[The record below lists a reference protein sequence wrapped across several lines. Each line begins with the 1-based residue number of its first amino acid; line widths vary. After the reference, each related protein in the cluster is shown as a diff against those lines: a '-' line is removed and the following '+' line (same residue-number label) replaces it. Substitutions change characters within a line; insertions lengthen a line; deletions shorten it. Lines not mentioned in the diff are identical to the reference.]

1 MDKVS
6 IVGDAI
12 DYLRELQKEVK
23 DMEIE
28 NSELEKRVTR
38 SCVSKSGTVA
48 EADHL
53 SRRNSEAAAGDFA
66 IDDSKINID
75 EVRRTRLI
83 CIPSTIAQSL
93 APIKSLAETLSGG
106 ESFYS
111 LKTPTTVSGIVAI
124 ELIRVIGDQDRQPVW
139 MKHNLGI
146 KNTRSILW

>member
-1 MDKVS
+1 MSATLQMDKVS
-6 IVGDAI
+6 IVADAI

-23 DMEIE
+23 DIEIE

-38 SCVSKSGTVA
+38 SCVSKSGTDA

-75 EVRRTRLI
+75 EVTRTGLI
-83 CIPSTIAQSL
+83 CLPSTIAQSL
-93 APIKSLAETLSGG
+93 SPIKSLAETLTGG
-106 ESFYS
+106 EPFYS

-124 ELIRVIGDQDRQPVW
+124 KLIGVIGDQDRQPV
-139 MKHNLGI
+139 
-146 KNTRSILW
+146 

>member
-23 DMEIE
+23 DIEIE
-28 NSELEKRVTR
+28 NSELEKPVTR
-38 SCVSKSGTVA
+38 SCVSKSGTAA

-53 SRRNSEAAAGDFA
+53 SGRKSEPAAGDFA

-75 EVRRTRLI
+75 EVTRTGLI
-83 CIPSTIAQSL
+83 CLPSTIAQSL
-93 APIKSLAETLSGG
+93 SPVKSLAETLSGG
-106 ESFYS
+106 EPFYS

-124 ELIRVIGDQDRQPVW
+124 KLVRVIGDRDRQPV
-139 MKHNLGI
+139 
-146 KNTRSILW
+146 

>member
-23 DMEIE
+23 DIEIE

-38 SCVSKSGTVA
+38 SCVSKSRTAA

-53 SRRNSEAAAGDFA
+53 SRRNSEAAAGDF
-66 IDDSKINID
+66 
-75 EVRRTRLI
+75 
-83 CIPSTIAQSL
+83 
-93 APIKSLAETLSGG
+93 SGR

-111 LKTPTTVSGIVAI
+111 LKTPTAVSGIVAI
-124 ELIRVIGDQDRQPVW
+124 KLIRVIGDQDRQPV
-139 MKHNLGI
+139 
-146 KNTRSILW
+146 

>member
-23 DMEIE
+23 DIEIE

-38 SCVSKSGTVA
+38 SCVSKSGATA

-75 EVRRTRLI
+75 EVKRTGLI
-83 CIPSTIAQSL
+83 CLPSTIAQSVS
-93 APIKSLAETLSGG
+93 PIKSLAETLSGR
-106 ESFYS
+106 EHFYF
-111 LKTPTTVSGIVAI
+111 LKTPTAVSGIASI
-124 ELIRVIGDQDRQPVW
+124 KLIRAIGDQDHQPV
-139 MKHNLGI
+139 
-146 KNTRSILW
+146 

>member
-23 DMEIE
+23 DIEIE
-28 NSELEKRVTR
+28 NSELEKP
-38 SCVSKSGTVA
+38 GTAA

-53 SRRNSEAAAGDFA
+53 SGRKSEPAAGDFA

-75 EVRRTRLI
+75 EVTRTGLI
-83 CIPSTIAQSL
+83 CLPSTIAQSL
-93 APIKSLAETLSGG
+93 SPVKSLAETLSGG
-106 ESFYS
+106 EPFYS

-124 ELIRVIGDQDRQPVW
+124 KLVRVIGDRDRQPV
-139 MKHNLGI
+139 
-146 KNTRSILW
+146 